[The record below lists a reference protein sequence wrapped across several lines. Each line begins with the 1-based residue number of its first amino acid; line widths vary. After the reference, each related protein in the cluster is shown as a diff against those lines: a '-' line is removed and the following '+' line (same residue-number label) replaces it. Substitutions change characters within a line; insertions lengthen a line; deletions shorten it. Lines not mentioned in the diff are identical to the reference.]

1 MKIII
6 PDMGH
11 GNSVGI
17 FKENVTPLLIDCGT
31 RNIDKKINFANLIET
46 TLRKAPTRDLAVT
59 HYHFDHYSLINTFPF
74 GFFNKIY
81 VPALPQR
88 SSTAY
93 AMCRFLSLTSVLTF
107 RDYYLTPV
115 IATRGKTIHPLVKG
129 NSFNALGRNWN
140 VLWPDYVTIDRRNK
154 RRVQRLIGEIDRIAE
169 RLTPQ
174 KREEFESTYDALSR
188 AFAQYE
194 GGNEGKEH
202 LLNQERFDV
211 GPLVIDPEIETALKS
226 IERLFKD
233 LANGASLV
241 LRDEHYDFLFTG
253 DVDNTILDNQLDF
266 EQNYFFIEAPHH
278 GGYYGQAFD
287 NTQTH
292 ILLISRAINYKPRC
306 EYYRE
311 ICWDTL
317 LDTARKGNCTLIF
330 SAEDVKPKRIGI
342 LAYGSIIKNPE
353 IEIEQATISI
363 IRNVDTPFKVEFA
376 RKSKTRNGAP
386 TLVPVE
392 HGGAKVKAQIF
403 VMKEGISEKKATDI
417 LWRREIHQPE
427 SGKEYKRPNLPES
440 NKVFVEKLEH
450 FHDVD
455 IVLYTYLGSNIDPLT
470 PTHLANLAINSVKGA
485 LGARKEDGISY
496 LLDVKKQGIKTPL
509 LDEYEKEILR
519 ITSTATLKDAWQK
532 ERDSPNSLK

>member
-1 MKIII
+1 M
-6 PDMGH
+6 
-11 GNSVGI
+11 
-17 FKENVTPLLIDCGT
+17 
-31 RNIDKKINFANLIET
+31 
-46 TLRKAPTRDLAVT
+46 
-59 HYHFDHYSLINTFPF
+59 
-74 GFFNKIY
+74 
-81 VPALPQR
+81 
-88 SSTAY
+88 
-93 AMCRFLSLTSVLTF
+93 
-107 RDYYLTPV
+107 
-115 IATRGKTIHPLVKG
+115 
-129 NSFNALGRNWN
+129 
-140 VLWPDYVTIDRRNK
+140 
-154 RRVQRLIGEIDRIAE
+154 
-169 RLTPQ
+169 
-174 KREEFESTYDALSR
+174 
-188 AFAQYE
+188 
-194 GGNEGKEH
+194 
-202 LLNQERFDV
+202 
-211 GPLVIDPEIETALKS
+211 
-226 IERLFKD
+226 
-233 LANGASLV
+233 
-241 LRDEHYDFLFTG
+241 
-253 DVDNTILDNQLDF
+253 
-266 EQNYFFIEAPHH
+266 
-278 GGYYGQAFD
+278 
-287 NTQTH
+287 
-292 ILLISRAINYKPRC
+292 
-306 EYYRE
+306 
-311 ICWDTL
+311 
-317 LDTARKGNCTLIF
+317 IF